1 MMKDLFLKIQ
11 NSHDV
16 IFKALLLAICAAVI
30 IYALPKEGKFKY
42 DFKQGKPW
50 LHENL
55 YAPFDFAVLKSTQDL
70 EQEKIEIQK
79 NSPLYFNH
87 SDSISTIAI
96 RALKKS
102 LEQNLTTSKK
112 NNLEVIN
119 SSLKKLTIIYAQG
132 IVQTIELET
141 EIKPEELIVI
151 QRNGHFEE
159 IEFGELM
166 SISEA
171 VLELKKDSSKLT
183 GESALN
189 LQDLLINSI
198 QQNVF
203 YAADKTEAVK
213 QSKLESIINTHGKV
227 EQSELIVAKGELI
240 NEDLYWK
247 LSSLKQEFEHSKG
260 DDASIYFVMAGKTI
274 FVCLIF
280 FVLVLF
286 LGIFREHILNVNNR
300 VVFILITFT
309 SVVLMGIA
317 PMHIEGLNI
326 YLLPFCI
333 LPIVIKAFYDEI
345 MAAFI
350 YILAMILIGFS
361 VPNGFEFV
369 YIEVMAGLIAVF
381 SLVNLKKR
389 SQLLGTAGIIFI
401 TYCIAHLSVIIM
413 QEGTWHNIELSNLY
427 AFGGAAILTLL
438 SYPLIYVF
446 EKLFGFLSDVTLMEL
461 SDTNSTLL
469 RNLATKTPGTFQH
482 SMQVANLAETAIQK
496 IGGNPLLVR
505 TGALYHDIGKLEAP
519 QFFIE
524 NQVSGFNP
532 HDDLEPK
539 ESSRIIINHVI
550 KGIEM
555 AKKHKLPEVLIDF
568 IRTHHGTSQVKYF
581 LFKEKEEHAGEEVDA
596 SNFTYPGPIP
606 FSKETAV
613 LMMADACEA
622 ASRSLKAYTTESVNK
637 LVDGIID
644 GQAKEGQFANA
655 DITFKDITTIKSIFK
670 KMLLNIYHVRVEY
683 PKG

>member
-1 MMKDLFLKIQ
+1 MKNLFLKIQ
-11 NSHDV
+11 NSLDV
-16 IFKALLLAICAAVI
+16 IFKALLLAVCAAVI

-42 DFKQGKPW
+42 DFQQGKPW

-55 YAPFDFAVLKSTQDL
+55 YAPFDFAVLKSNENL
-70 EQEKIEIQK
+70 LNEKAEIEN
-79 NSPLYFNH
+79 NSSLYFNQF
-87 SDSISTIAI
+87 DSISRLAI
-96 RALKKS
+96 NNLRKS
-102 LEQNLTTSKK
+102 LEDSIGSAIILS
-112 NNLEVIN
+112 LEKRN
-119 SSLKKLTIIYAQG
+119 YSLKKVKAIYAAG
-132 IVQTIELET
+132 IVKTIEL
-141 EIKPEELIVI
+141 KNDVHPNQLIVI

-159 IEFGELM
+159 IEFGDLL
-166 SISEA
+166 SIKEA
-171 VLELKKDSSKLT
+171 ILELQLDSDIINSQSPSNIQN
-183 GESALN
+183 E
-189 LQDLLINSI
+189 LINAI
-198 QQNVF
+198 QHNVF
-203 YAADKTEAVK
+203 YDANKTGAVK
-213 QSKLESIINTHGKV
+213 QSKLKNIINTHGKV
-227 EQSELIVAKGELI
+227 ERSELIVAKGELI
-240 NEDLYWK
+240 NEEIYWK
-247 LSSLKQEFEHSKG
+247 LTSLKQEFEHSKG
-260 DDASIYFVMAGKTI
+260 DDSSVYFVTVGKII
-274 FVCLIF
+274 FVSLIF

-286 LGIFREHILNVNNR
+286 LGVFRQNILNVNNR

-317 PMHIEGLNI
+317 PLYIEDLNI

-361 VPNGFEFV
+361 VPNAFEFV
-369 YIEVMAGLIAVF
+369 YIEILAGLIAVF

-389 SQLLGTAGIIFI
+389 SQLLGTAGIIFV
-401 TYCIAHLSVIIM
+401 TYCIAHLSIMIM
-413 QEGTWHNIELSNLY
+413 QEGTWHNIELNNLY
-427 AFGGAAILTLL
+427 AFGGAATLTLL

-446 EKLFGFLSDVTLMEL
+446 EKIFGFLSDVTLMEL

-482 SMQVANLAETAIQK
+482 SMQVANLAEIAIQK

-532 HDDLEPK
+532 HDDLEPR
-539 ESSRIIINHVI
+539 ESARIIINHVI
-550 KGIEM
+550 KGVEL
-555 AKKHKLPEVLIDF
+555 AKKHNLPEVLIDF

-581 LFKEKEEHAGEEVDA
+581 LFKEKEENPNQEIDA
-596 SNFTYPGPIP
+596 SNFSYPGPIP

-613 LMMADACEA
+613 LMMADSCEA
-622 ASRSLKAYTTESVNK
+622 ASRSLKTYTAESVNK
-637 LVDGIID
+637 LIDGIID

>member
-1 MMKDLFLKIQ
+1 MKNLFLKIQ
-11 NSHDV
+11 NSLDV
-16 IFKALLLAICAAVI
+16 IFKALLLAVCAAVI

-42 DFKQGKPW
+42 DFQQGKPW

-55 YAPFDFAVLKSTQDL
+55 YAPFDFAVLKSNENL
-70 EQEKIEIQK
+70 LNEKAEIEN
-79 NSPLYFNH
+79 NSSLYFNQF
-87 SDSISTIAI
+87 DSISRLAI
-96 RALKKS
+96 NNLRKS
-102 LEQNLTTSKK
+102 LEDSIGSAIILS
-112 NNLEVIN
+112 LEKRN
-119 SSLKKLTIIYAQG
+119 YSLKKVKAIYAAG
-132 IVQTIELET
+132 IVKTIEL
-141 EIKPEELIVI
+141 KNDVHPNQLIVI

-159 IEFGELM
+159 IEFGDLL
-166 SISEA
+166 SIKEA
-171 VLELKKDSSKLT
+171 ILELQLDSDIINSQSPSNIQN
-183 GESALN
+183 E
-189 LQDLLINSI
+189 LINAI
-198 QQNVF
+198 QHNVF
-203 YAADKTEAVK
+203 YDANKTGAVK
-213 QSKLESIINTHGKV
+213 QSKLKNIINTHGKV
-227 EQSELIVAKGELI
+227 ERSELIVAKGELI
-240 NEDLYWK
+240 NEEIYWK
-247 LSSLKQEFEHSKG
+247 LTSLKQEFEHSKG
-260 DDASIYFVMAGKTI
+260 DDSSVYFVTVGKII
-274 FVCLIF
+274 FVSLIF

-286 LGIFREHILNVNNR
+286 LGVFRQNILNVNNR

-317 PMHIEGLNI
+317 PLYIEDLNI

-361 VPNGFEFV
+361 VPNAFEFV
-369 YIEVMAGLIAVF
+369 YIEILAGLIAVF

-389 SQLLGTAGIIFI
+389 SQLLGTAGIIFV
-401 TYCIAHLSVIIM
+401 TYCIAHLSIMIM
-413 QEGTWHNIELSNLY
+413 QEGTWHNIELNNLY
-427 AFGGAAILTLL
+427 AFGGAATLTLL

-446 EKLFGFLSDVTLMEL
+446 EKIFGFLSDVTLMEL

-482 SMQVANLAETAIQK
+482 SMQVANLAEIAIQK

-532 HDDLEPK
+532 HDDLEPR
-539 ESSRIIINHVI
+539 ESARIIINHVI
-550 KGIEM
+550 KGVEL
-555 AKKHKLPEVLIDF
+555 AKKHNLPEVLIDF

-581 LFKEKEEHAGEEVDA
+581 LFKEKEENPNQEIDA
-596 SNFTYPGPIP
+596 SNFSYPGPIP

-622 ASRSLKAYTTESVNK
+622 ASRSLKTYTAESVNK
-637 LVDGIID
+637 LIDGIID

>member
-1 MMKDLFLKIQ
+1 MKDLFLKIK

-16 IFKALLLAICAAVI
+16 IFKALLMAVCAAII
-30 IYALPKEGKFKY
+30 IYALPKEGKYKY
-42 DFKQGKPW
+42 EFQQGKPW
-50 LHENL
+50 MHENL
-55 YAPFDFAVLKSTQDL
+55 YAPFDFAVLKSNEDL
-70 EQEKIEIQK
+70 LEEKTEIEE
-79 NSPLYFNH
+79 NSSLYFNQ
-87 SDSISTIAI
+87 SDSVSEIVISTLQKYLEDNIGSI
-96 RALKKS
+96 KNS
-102 LEQNLTTSKK
+102 NLEQR
-112 NNLEVIN
+112 N
-119 SSLKKLTIIYAQG
+119 SSLRKLRSVYSKG
-132 IVQTIELET
+132 IVRTIELQN
-141 EIKPEELIVI
+141 EINPYQLIVI

-159 IEFGELM
+159 IEFGELL
-166 SISEA
+166 SIKEA
-171 VLELKKDSSKLT
+171 ILELERDSVSNSRQST
-183 GESALN
+183 IN
-189 LQDLLINSI
+189 IQDELINSI
-198 QQNVF
+198 QHNVF
-203 YAADKTEAVK
+203 YDAIKTNAVK
-213 QSKLESIINTHGKV
+213 QSKLKNIINTHGNI
-227 EQSELIVAKGELI
+227 ERSQLIVAKGELI
-240 NEDLYWK
+240 NEEIYWK
-247 LSSLKQEFEHSKG
+247 LTSLKQEFEHSKG
-260 DDASIYFVMAGKTI
+260 DDSSVYFVMVGKTI

-286 LGIFREHILNVNNR
+286 LGIFRQNILNVNNR

-317 PMHIEGLNI
+317 PQYIEGLNI

-361 VPNGFEFV
+361 VPNAFEFV
-369 YIEVMAGLIAVF
+369 YIEILAGLIAVF

-401 TYCIAHLSVIIM
+401 TYCIAHLSIIIM

-427 AFGGAAILTLL
+427 AFGGAATLTLL

-446 EKLFGFLSDVTLMEL
+446 EKIFGFLSDVTLMEL
-461 SDTNSTLL
+461 SDTNSPLL

-524 NQVSGFNP
+524 NQVSGYNP
-532 HDDLEPK
+532 HDDLEPR

-555 AKKHKLPEVLIDF
+555 AKKHNLPEVLIDF

-581 LFKEKEEHAGEEVDA
+581 LYKEKEENPNEEVDTL
-596 SNFTYPGPIP
+596 SFSYPGPIP

-622 ASRSLKAYTTESVNK
+622 ASRSLKTYTTESVNK
-637 LVDGIID
+637 LIDGIID

>member
-1 MMKDLFLKIQ
+1 MKDLFLKIQ

-16 IFKALLLAICAAVI
+16 IFKAFLLAICAAVV

-42 DFKQGKPW
+42 EFQQGKPW

-55 YAPFDFAVLKSTQDL
+55 YAPFDFAVLKSTDDL
-70 EQEKIEIQK
+70 TKEKADIEE
-79 NSPLYFNH
+79 NSPQYFNH
-87 SDSISTIAI
+87 SDSVSKIAI
-96 RALKKS
+96 SNLLSTLSNDSILTYDSEEDLINKLHNRLK
-102 LEQNLTTSKK
+102 E
-112 NNLEVIN
+112 
-119 SSLKKLTIIYAQG
+119 IYSIG
-132 IVQTIELET
+132 VVQTVDLEN
-141 EIKPEELIVI
+141 EIPYSSLIVI

-159 IEFGELM
+159 IEFG
-166 SISEA
+166 
-171 VLELKKDSSKLT
+171 
-183 GESALN
+183 
-189 LQDLLINSI
+189 DLLSIKDAVEKLNRDSVNELTQKNLNIRNQFINAI
-198 QQNVF
+198 QHNVF
-203 YAADKTEAVK
+203 YDAEKSISVK
-213 QSKLESIINTHGKV
+213 NAKLKSIITTHGKI
-227 EQSELIVAKGELI
+227 ERSELIVAKGELI
-240 NEDLYWK
+240 NEEIYWK
-247 LSSLKQEFEHSKG
+247 LNSLKQEFEHSKG
-260 DDASIYFVMAGKTI
+260 DDSSIYFVLMGKTI

-286 LGIFREHILNVNNR
+286 LGIFRQNILNVNNR

-317 PMHIEGLNI
+317 PLYVEGLNI

-350 YILAMILIGFS
+350 HILAMILVGFC
-361 VPNGFEFV
+361 VPNAFEFV
-369 YIEVMAGLIAVF
+369 YIEIIAGLIAVF

-389 SQLLGTAGIIFI
+389 SQLLGTAAIIFI
-401 TYCIAHLSVIIM
+401 TYCIAHLSIIIM

-427 AFGGAAILTLL
+427 AFGGAATLTLL
-438 SYPLIYVF
+438 SYPLIYIF

-461 SDTNSTLL
+461 SDTNSPLL

-524 NQVSGFNP
+524 NQASGFNP

-539 ESSRIIINHVI
+539 ESARIIINHVI

-555 AKKHKLPEVLIDF
+555 AKKHNLPEVLIDF

-581 LFKEKEEHAGEEVDA
+581 LYKEKEENPDQEIDN
-596 SNFTYPGPIP
+596 SIFTYPGPIP

-622 ASRSLKAYTTESVNK
+622 ASRSLKSYSIESVNK
-637 LVDGIID
+637 LIDGIID
-644 GQAKEGQFANA
+644 SQANDGQFANA
-655 DITFKDITTIKSIFK
+655 DITYKDISTIKSIFK

-683 PKG
+683 PKA

>member
-1 MMKDLFLKIQ
+1 MKNLFLKIQ
-11 NSHDV
+11 NSLDV
-16 IFKALLLAICAAVI
+16 IFKALLLAVCAAVI

-42 DFKQGKPW
+42 DFQQGKPW

-55 YAPFDFAVLKSTQDL
+55 YAPFDFAVLKSNENL
-70 EQEKIEIQK
+70 LNEKAEIEN
-79 NSPLYFNH
+79 NSSLYFNQF
-87 SDSISTIAI
+87 DSISRLAI
-96 RALKKS
+96 NNLRKS
-102 LEQNLTTSKK
+102 LEDSIGSAIILS
-112 NNLEVIN
+112 LEKRN
-119 SSLKKLTIIYAQG
+119 YSLKKVKAIYAAG
-132 IVQTIELET
+132 IVQTIEL
-141 EIKPEELIVI
+141 KNDVHQNQLIVI

-159 IEFGELM
+159 IEFGDLL
-166 SISEA
+166 SIKEA
-171 VLELKKDSSKLT
+171 ILELQLDSDIINSQSPSNIQN
-183 GESALN
+183 E
-189 LQDLLINSI
+189 LINAI
-198 QQNVF
+198 QHNVF
-203 YAADKTEAVK
+203 YDANKTGAVK
-213 QSKLESIINTHGKV
+213 QSKLQNIINTHGKV
-227 EQSELIVAKGELI
+227 ERSELIVAKGELI
-240 NEDLYWK
+240 NEEIYWK
-247 LSSLKQEFEHSKG
+247 LTSLKQEFEHSKG
-260 DDASIYFVMAGKTI
+260 DDSSVYFVTVGKII
-274 FVCLIF
+274 FVSLIF

-286 LGIFREHILNVNNR
+286 LGVFRQNILNVNNR

-317 PMHIEGLNI
+317 PLYIEDLNI

-361 VPNGFEFV
+361 VPNAFEFV
-369 YIEVMAGLIAVF
+369 YIEILAGLIAVF

-389 SQLLGTAGIIFI
+389 SQLLGTAGIIFV
-401 TYCIAHLSVIIM
+401 TYCIAHLSIMIM
-413 QEGTWHNIELSNLY
+413 QEGTWHNIELNNLY
-427 AFGGAAILTLL
+427 AFGGAATLTLL

-446 EKLFGFLSDVTLMEL
+446 EKIFGFLSDVTLMEL

-482 SMQVANLAETAIQK
+482 SMQVANLAEIAIQK

-532 HDDLEPK
+532 HDDLEPR
-539 ESSRIIINHVI
+539 ESARIIINHVI
-550 KGIEM
+550 KGVEL
-555 AKKHKLPEVLIDF
+555 AKKHNLPEVLIDF

-581 LFKEKEEHAGEEVDA
+581 LFKEKEENPNQEIDA
-596 SNFTYPGPIP
+596 SNFSYPGPIP

-613 LMMADACEA
+613 LMMADSCEA
-622 ASRSLKAYTTESVNK
+622 ASRSLKTYTAESVNK
-637 LVDGIID
+637 LIDGIID

>member
-1 MMKDLFLKIQ
+1 MKNLFLKIQ
-11 NSHDV
+11 NSLDV
-16 IFKALLLAICAAVI
+16 IFKALLLAVCAALI

-42 DFKQGKPW
+42 DFQQGKPW

-55 YAPFDFAVLKSTQDL
+55 YAPFDFAVLKSNENL
-70 EQEKIEIQK
+70 LNEKAEIEN
-79 NSPLYFNH
+79 NSSLYFNQF
-87 SDSISTIAI
+87 DSISGLAI
-96 RALKKS
+96 SNLRKS
-102 LEQNLTTSKK
+102 LEDSIGSDIILS
-112 NNLEVIN
+112 LEKRN
-119 SSLKKLTIIYAQG
+119 YSLKKVKAIYSAG
-132 IVQTIELET
+132 IVQTIELKNDVHT
-141 EIKPEELIVI
+141 NQLIVI

-159 IEFGELM
+159 IEFGDLL
-166 SISEA
+166 SIKEA
-171 VLELKKDSSKLT
+171 ILELQLDSVSSNSQSPSNIQN
-183 GESALN
+183 E
-189 LQDLLINSI
+189 LINAI
-198 QQNVF
+198 QHNVF
-203 YAADKTEAVK
+203 YDANKTGAVK
-213 QSKLESIINTHGKV
+213 QSKLENIINTHGKI
-227 EQSELIVAKGELI
+227 ERSELIVAKGELI
-240 NEDLYWK
+240 NEEIYWK
-247 LSSLKQEFEHSKG
+247 LTSLKQEFEHSKG
-260 DDASIYFVMAGKTI
+260 DDSSIYFVTVGKVI
-274 FVCLIF
+274 FVSLIF

-286 LGIFREHILNVNNR
+286 LGVFRQNILNVNNR

-317 PMHIEGLNI
+317 PLYIEDLNI

-361 VPNGFEFV
+361 VPNAFEFV
-369 YIEVMAGLIAVF
+369 YIEILAGLIAVF

-389 SQLLGTAGIIFI
+389 SQLLGTAGIIFV
-401 TYCIAHLSVIIM
+401 TYCTAHLSIMIM
-413 QEGTWHNIELSNLY
+413 QEGTWHNIELNNLY
-427 AFGGAAILTLL
+427 AFGGAATLTLL

-446 EKLFGFLSDVTLMEL
+446 EKIFGFLSDVTLMEL

-482 SMQVANLAETAIQK
+482 SMQVANLAEIAIQK

-532 HDDLEPK
+532 HDDLEPR
-539 ESSRIIINHVI
+539 ESARIIINHVI
-550 KGIEM
+550 KGVEL
-555 AKKHKLPEVLIDF
+555 AKKHNLPEVLIDF

-581 LFKEKEEHAGEEVDA
+581 LFKEKEENPHQEIDA
-596 SNFTYPGPIP
+596 SNFSYPGPIP

-613 LMMADACEA
+613 LMMADSCEA
-622 ASRSLKAYTTESVNK
+622 ASRSLKTYTAESVNK
-637 LVDGIID
+637 LIDGIID

>member
-1 MMKDLFLKIQ
+1 MKNLFLKIQ
-11 NSHDV
+11 NSLDV
-16 IFKALLLAICAAVI
+16 IFKALLLAVCATVI

-42 DFKQGKPW
+42 DFQQGKPW

-55 YAPFDFAVLKSTQDL
+55 YAPFDFAVLKSNENL
-70 EQEKIEIQK
+70 LNEKAEIEN
-79 NSPLYFNH
+79 NSSLYFNQF
-87 SDSISTIAI
+87 DSISRLAI
-96 RALKKS
+96 NNLRKS
-102 LEQNLTTSKK
+102 LEDSIGSAIILS
-112 NNLEVIN
+112 LEKRN
-119 SSLKKLTIIYAQG
+119 YSLKKVKAIYAAG
-132 IVQTIELET
+132 IVKTIEL
-141 EIKPEELIVI
+141 KNDVHPNQLIVI

-159 IEFGELM
+159 IEFGDLL
-166 SISEA
+166 SIKEA
-171 VLELKKDSSKLT
+171 ILELQLDSDIINSQSPSNIQN
-183 GESALN
+183 E
-189 LQDLLINSI
+189 LINAI
-198 QQNVF
+198 QHNVF
-203 YAADKTEAVK
+203 YDANKTGAVK
-213 QSKLESIINTHGKV
+213 QSKLKNIINTHGKV
-227 EQSELIVAKGELI
+227 ERSELIVAKGELI
-240 NEDLYWK
+240 NEEIYWK
-247 LSSLKQEFEHSKG
+247 LTSLKQEFEHSKG
-260 DDASIYFVMAGKTI
+260 DDSSVYFVTVGKII
-274 FVCLIF
+274 FVSLIF

-286 LGIFREHILNVNNR
+286 LGVFRQNILNVNNR

-317 PMHIEGLNI
+317 PLYIEDLNI

-361 VPNGFEFV
+361 VPNAFEFV
-369 YIEVMAGLIAVF
+369 YIEILAGLIAVF

-389 SQLLGTAGIIFI
+389 SQLLGTAGIIFV
-401 TYCIAHLSVIIM
+401 TYCIAHLSIMIM
-413 QEGTWHNIELSNLY
+413 QEGTWHNIELNNLY
-427 AFGGAAILTLL
+427 AFGGAATLTLL

-446 EKLFGFLSDVTLMEL
+446 EKIFGFLSDVTLMEL

-482 SMQVANLAETAIQK
+482 SMQVANLAEIAIQK

-532 HDDLEPK
+532 HDDLEPR
-539 ESSRIIINHVI
+539 ESARIIINHVI
-550 KGIEM
+550 KGVEL
-555 AKKHKLPEVLIDF
+555 AKKHNLPEVLIDF

-581 LFKEKEEHAGEEVDA
+581 LFKEKEENPNQEIDA
-596 SNFTYPGPIP
+596 SNFSYPGPIP

-622 ASRSLKAYTTESVNK
+622 ASRSLKTYTAESVNK
-637 LVDGIID
+637 LIDGIID

>member
-1 MMKDLFLKIQ
+1 MKNLFLKIQ
-11 NSHDV
+11 NSLDV
-16 IFKALLLAICAAVI
+16 IFKALLLAVCAAVI

-42 DFKQGKPW
+42 DFQQGKPW

-55 YAPFDFAVLKSTQDL
+55 YAPFDFAVLKSNENL
-70 EQEKIEIQK
+70 LNEKAEIEN
-79 NSPLYFNH
+79 NSSLYFNQF
-87 SDSISTIAI
+87 DSISRLAI
-96 RALKKS
+96 NNLRKS
-102 LEQNLTTSKK
+102 LEDSIGSAIILS
-112 NNLEVIN
+112 LEKRN
-119 SSLKKLTIIYAQG
+119 YSLKKVKAIYAAG
-132 IVQTIELET
+132 IVKTIEL
-141 EIKPEELIVI
+141 KNDVHPNQLIVI

-159 IEFGELM
+159 IEFGDLL
-166 SISEA
+166 SIKEA
-171 VLELKKDSSKLT
+171 ILELQLDSDIINSQSPSNIQN
-183 GESALN
+183 E
-189 LQDLLINSI
+189 LINAI
-198 QQNVF
+198 QHNVF
-203 YAADKTEAVK
+203 YDANKTGAVK
-213 QSKLESIINTHGKV
+213 QSKLQNIINTHGKV
-227 EQSELIVAKGELI
+227 ERSELIVAKGELI
-240 NEDLYWK
+240 NEEIYWK
-247 LSSLKQEFEHSKG
+247 LTSLKQEFEHSKG
-260 DDASIYFVMAGKTI
+260 DDSSVYFVTVGKII
-274 FVCLIF
+274 FVSLIF

-286 LGIFREHILNVNNR
+286 LGVFRQNILNVNNR

-317 PMHIEGLNI
+317 PLYIEDLNI

-361 VPNGFEFV
+361 VPNAFEFV
-369 YIEVMAGLIAVF
+369 YIEILAGLIAVF

-389 SQLLGTAGIIFI
+389 SQLLGTAGIIFV
-401 TYCIAHLSVIIM
+401 TYCIAHLSIMIM
-413 QEGTWHNIELSNLY
+413 QEGTWHNIELNNLY
-427 AFGGAAILTLL
+427 AFGGAATLTLL

-446 EKLFGFLSDVTLMEL
+446 EKIFGFLSDVTLMEL

-482 SMQVANLAETAIQK
+482 SMQVANLAEIAIQK

-532 HDDLEPK
+532 HDDLEPR
-539 ESSRIIINHVI
+539 ESARIIINHVI
-550 KGIEM
+550 KGVEL
-555 AKKHKLPEVLIDF
+555 AKKHNLPEVLIDF

-581 LFKEKEEHAGEEVDA
+581 LFKEKEENPNQEIDA
-596 SNFTYPGPIP
+596 SNFSYLGPIP

-613 LMMADACEA
+613 LMMADSCEA
-622 ASRSLKAYTTESVNK
+622 ASRSLKTYTAESVNK
-637 LVDGIID
+637 LIDGIID

>member
-1 MMKDLFLKIQ
+1 MKNLFLKIQ
-11 NSHDV
+11 NSLDV
-16 IFKALLLAICAAVI
+16 IFKALLLAVCAAVI

-42 DFKQGKPW
+42 DFQQGKPW

-55 YAPFDFAVLKSTQDL
+55 YAPFDFAVLKSNENL
-70 EQEKIEIQK
+70 LNEKAEIEN
-79 NSPLYFNH
+79 NSSLYFNQF
-87 SDSISTIAI
+87 DSISRLAI
-96 RALKKS
+96 NNLRKS
-102 LEQNLTTSKK
+102 LEDSIGSAIILS
-112 NNLEVIN
+112 LEKRN
-119 SSLKKLTIIYAQG
+119 YSLKKVKAIYAAG
-132 IVQTIELET
+132 IVKTIEL
-141 EIKPEELIVI
+141 KNDVHPNQLIVI

-159 IEFGELM
+159 IEFGDLL
-166 SISEA
+166 SIKEA
-171 VLELKKDSSKLT
+171 ILELQLDSDIINSQSPSNIQN
-183 GESALN
+183 E
-189 LQDLLINSI
+189 LINAI
-198 QQNVF
+198 QHNVF
-203 YAADKTEAVK
+203 YDANKTGAVK
-213 QSKLESIINTHGKV
+213 QSKLQNIINTHGKV
-227 EQSELIVAKGELI
+227 ERSELIVAKGELI
-240 NEDLYWK
+240 NEEIYWK
-247 LSSLKQEFEHSKG
+247 LTSLKQEFEHSKG
-260 DDASIYFVMAGKTI
+260 DDSSVYFVTVGKII
-274 FVCLIF
+274 FVSLIF

-286 LGIFREHILNVNNR
+286 LGVFRQNILNVNNR

-317 PMHIEGLNI
+317 PLYIEDLNI

-361 VPNGFEFV
+361 VPNAFEFV
-369 YIEVMAGLIAVF
+369 YIEILAGLIAVF

-389 SQLLGTAGIIFI
+389 SQLLGTAGIIFV
-401 TYCIAHLSVIIM
+401 TYCIAHLSIMIM
-413 QEGTWHNIELSNLY
+413 QEGTWHNIELNNLY
-427 AFGGAAILTLL
+427 AFGGAATLTLL

-446 EKLFGFLSDVTLMEL
+446 EKIFGFLSDVTLMEL

-482 SMQVANLAETAIQK
+482 SMQVANLAEIAIQK

-532 HDDLEPK
+532 HDDLEPR
-539 ESSRIIINHVI
+539 ESARIIINHVI
-550 KGIEM
+550 KGVEL
-555 AKKHKLPEVLIDF
+555 AKKHNLPEVLIDF

-581 LFKEKEEHAGEEVDA
+581 LFKEKEENPNQEIDA
-596 SNFTYPGPIP
+596 SNFSYPGPIP

-622 ASRSLKAYTTESVNK
+622 ASRSLKTYTAESVNK
-637 LVDGIID
+637 LIDGIID

>member
-1 MMKDLFLKIQ
+1 MKNLFLKIQ
-11 NSHDV
+11 NSLDV
-16 IFKALLLAICAAVI
+16 IFKALLLAVCATVI
-30 IYALPKEGKFKY
+30 IYALPNEGKFKY
-42 DFKQGKPW
+42 DFQQGKPW

-55 YAPFDFAVLKSTQDL
+55 YAPFDFAVLKSNENL
-70 EQEKIEIQK
+70 LNEKAEIEN
-79 NSPLYFNH
+79 NSSLYFNQF
-87 SDSISTIAI
+87 DSISRLAI
-96 RALKKS
+96 NNLRKS
-102 LEQNLTTSKK
+102 LEDSIGSAIILS
-112 NNLEVIN
+112 LEKRN
-119 SSLKKLTIIYAQG
+119 YSLKKVKAIYAAG
-132 IVQTIELET
+132 IVKTIEL
-141 EIKPEELIVI
+141 KNDVHPNQLIVI

-159 IEFGELM
+159 IEFGDLL
-166 SISEA
+166 SIKEA
-171 VLELKKDSSKLT
+171 ILELQLDSDIINSQSPSNIQN
-183 GESALN
+183 E
-189 LQDLLINSI
+189 LINAI
-198 QQNVF
+198 QHNVF
-203 YAADKTEAVK
+203 YDANKTGAVK
-213 QSKLESIINTHGKV
+213 QSKLKNIINTHGKV
-227 EQSELIVAKGELI
+227 ERSELIVAKGELI
-240 NEDLYWK
+240 NEEIYWK
-247 LSSLKQEFEHSKG
+247 LTSLKQEFEHSKG
-260 DDASIYFVMAGKTI
+260 DDSSVYFVTVGKII
-274 FVCLIF
+274 FVSLIF

-286 LGIFREHILNVNNR
+286 LGVFRQNILNVNNR

-317 PMHIEGLNI
+317 PLYIEDLNI

-361 VPNGFEFV
+361 VPNAFEFV
-369 YIEVMAGLIAVF
+369 YIEILAGLIAVF

-389 SQLLGTAGIIFI
+389 SQLLGTAGIIFV
-401 TYCIAHLSVIIM
+401 TYCIAHLSIMIM
-413 QEGTWHNIELSNLY
+413 QEGTWHNIELNNLY
-427 AFGGAAILTLL
+427 AFGGAATLTLL

-446 EKLFGFLSDVTLMEL
+446 EKIFGFLSDVTLMEL

-482 SMQVANLAETAIQK
+482 SMQVANLAEIAIQK

-532 HDDLEPK
+532 HDDLEPR
-539 ESSRIIINHVI
+539 ESARIIINHVI
-550 KGIEM
+550 KGVEL
-555 AKKHKLPEVLIDF
+555 AKKHNLPEVLIDF

-581 LFKEKEEHAGEEVDA
+581 LFKEKEENPNQEIDA
-596 SNFTYPGPIP
+596 SNFSYPGPIP

-622 ASRSLKAYTTESVNK
+622 ASRSLKTYTAESVNK
-637 LVDGIID
+637 LIDGIID

>member
-1 MMKDLFLKIQ
+1 MKNLFLKIQ
-11 NSHDV
+11 NSFDI
-16 IFKALLLAICAAVI
+16 IFKALLLAVCAAVI

-42 DFKQGKPW
+42 DFQQGKPW

-55 YAPFDFAVLKSTQDL
+55 YAPFDFAVLKSNENL
-70 EQEKIEIQK
+70 LNEKAEIEN
-79 NSPLYFNH
+79 NSSLYFNQF
-87 SDSISTIAI
+87 DSISGLAI
-96 RALKKS
+96 SNLQKSLEDSIGSAKILSLEKRNYALKKV
-102 LEQNLTTSKK
+102 KA
-112 NNLEVIN
+112 
-119 SSLKKLTIIYAQG
+119 IYAAG
-132 IVQTIELET
+132 IVQTIEL
-141 EIKPEELIVI
+141 KNDVHPNQLIVI

-159 IEFGELM
+159 IEFGDLL
-166 SISEA
+166 SIKDA
-171 VLELKKDSSKLT
+171 ILELQSDSVST
-183 GESALN
+183 NYQSPSN
-189 LQDLLINSI
+189 LQNELINAI
-198 QQNVF
+198 QHNVF
-203 YAADKTEAVK
+203 YDANKTGAVK
-213 QSKLESIINTHGKV
+213 QSKLENIINTHGKV
-227 EQSELIVAKGELI
+227 ERSELIVAKGELI
-240 NEDLYWK
+240 NEELYWK
-247 LSSLKQEFEHSKG
+247 LTSLKQEFEHSKG
-260 DDASIYFVMAGKTI
+260 DDSSIYFVTVGKII
-274 FVCLIF
+274 FVSLIF

-286 LGIFREHILNVNNR
+286 LRVFRQNILNVNNR

-317 PMHIEGLNI
+317 PLYIENLNI

-361 VPNGFEFV
+361 VPNAFEFV
-369 YIEVMAGLIAVF
+369 YIEILAGLIAVF

-389 SQLLGTAGIIFI
+389 SQLLGTAGIIFV
-401 TYCIAHLSVIIM
+401 TYCIAHLSIIIM

-427 AFGGAAILTLL
+427 AFGGAATLTLL

-446 EKLFGFLSDVTLMEL
+446 EKIFGFLSDVTLMEL

-524 NQVSGFNP
+524 NHVSGFNP
-532 HDDLEPK
+532 HDDLEPR

-550 KGIEM
+550 KGIEL
-555 AKKHKLPEVLIDF
+555 AKKHNLPEVLIDF

-581 LFKEKEEHAGEEVDA
+581 LYKEKEENPNEEIDTSVF
-596 SNFTYPGPIP
+596 SYPGPIP

-622 ASRSLKAYTTESVNK
+622 ASRSLKTYTTESVNK
-637 LVDGIID
+637 LIDGIID